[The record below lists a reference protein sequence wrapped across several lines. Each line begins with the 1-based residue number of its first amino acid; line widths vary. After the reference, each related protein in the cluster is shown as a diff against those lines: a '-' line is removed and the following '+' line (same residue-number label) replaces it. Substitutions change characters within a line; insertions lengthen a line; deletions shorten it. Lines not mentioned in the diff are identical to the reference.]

1 MRRTPVRCS
10 GLVKSFGGVRA
21 LRGVDFD
28 LRAGEVHALAGENG
42 AGKSTLMHLMAGV
55 HQPDSGTMEID
66 GRLVTIPD
74 EAAAQRLGVS
84 IVYQERSLFDLLTV
98 AENLFVN
105 RPPTGRWGMID
116 KQKMRRGAK
125 ELLNAVN
132 LQVDPEAQLSRLPP
146 AQQQMIEI
154 AKALSLQAHILILDE
169 PTAAITLAETETLFR
184 LMRQMKAQGVG
195 MVYISH
201 RLEEIFKIADRVT
214 VLKDGASQG
223 TWNVPDVTP
232 AQLVSRMVGR
242 ETIYQHTRREVNRSG
257 MPRLQVSGLSDSY
270 LKDITFEAYGG
281 EILGVAGLAGAG
293 RTETAMAIFGARSLA
308 KGEIRVDGKP
318 VMIRHPQDAMK
329 AGIAYVTEDR
339 RDLGLFLRM
348 NIGENVA
355 AADLQRFGGWGFNM
369 ALMMSTARDYIR
381 RLRIAAPGPETI
393 SGQLSGGNQQKVL
406 LSRWLLRGPK
416 VLIVDEPTRGIDVGA
431 KTEIYDVLRSL
442 ADAGA
447 SVIAISSDL
456 PEVLAISDR
465 ILVMREGAIAAE
477 LPGGGATEETIMRH
491 AALFEPESS
500 VA

>member
-1 MRRTPVRCS
+1 
-10 GLVKSFGGVRA
+10 
-21 LRGVDFD
+21 
-28 LRAGEVHALAGENG
+28 
-42 AGKSTLMHLMAGV
+42 
-55 HQPDSGTMEID
+55 
-66 GRLVTIPD
+66 
-74 EAAAQRLGVS
+74 
-84 IVYQERSLFDLLTV
+84 
-98 AENLFVN
+98 
-105 RPPTGRWGMID
+105 
-116 KQKMRRGAK
+116 
-125 ELLNAVN
+125 
-132 LQVDPEAQLSRLPP
+132 
-146 AQQQMIEI
+146 MIEI